1 MRMRLFWLLF
11 VIVSLGIPGTHAA
24 FFGVGTHGGGYFK
37 SPGLPVLSGLS
48 LWFKPDAG
56 MTLDTGAPGTSV
68 SQWANQAGNGSTYDF
83 SQATKAN
90 QPSYVGNCVNGHACL
105 RFDGASHFLTGG
117 AGAKSITN
125 NIGGLT
131 VFIVGKTANT
141 GSTQHLAYFSTD
153 SAATSNRASC
163 NKSSTNK
170 YQLGGRRL
178 NADTPQFVTEA
189 TADDA
194 GYHVLT
200 FIFDYANSD
209 AFVLKDGTQ
218 VASSTTYQTDGNTT
232 GANSSA
238 VAIGTIGDG
247 STNKITGDIA
257 EIIVYQRVLTTTE
270 RQEVR
275 QYLGDKY
282 NL

>member
-1 MRMRLFWLLF
+1 MRMRLFLLLLAA
-11 VIVSLGIPGTHAA
+11 VSLWIPDAQAA
-24 FFGVGTHGGGYFK
+24 FFGAGTHGGGYFK
-37 SPGLPVLSGLS
+37 SPGLSVLSGLS
-48 LWFKPDAG
+48 LWLKPDTG
-56 MTLDTGAPGTSV
+56 MTLDTGAPGTTV

-83 SQATKAN
+83 SQSTKAN
-90 QPSYVGNCVNGHACL
+90 QPSYIGNCVNGYACL
-105 RFDGASHFLTGG
+105 RFDGTNHFMTGG
-117 AGAKSITN
+117 VGAKNITN

-131 VFIVGKTANT
+131 VFIVGKTSNT
-141 GSTQHLAYFSTD
+141 GTTQHMAYFSTD

-194 GYHVLT
+194 GYHVLA
-200 FIFDYANSD
+200 FVFDYANSD
-209 AFVLKDGTQ
+209 AWVFKNGTQ

-238 VAIGTIGDG
+238 AAIGAIGDG